1 MLGMGPGLLERG
13 DELRVLDAAVVRAVG
28 GAGSVVLL
36 FGEAGIGKTTV
47 MRAFLRAVSGRVRV
61 LAGGCDDLLT
71 PRTLGPIR
79 DAARGTAGPLAAALA
94 REERESV
101 FGALLS
107 ELSRGPTVL
116 VVEDAHW
123 ADEATLDVLRYV
135 GRRVDELP
143 AVLVVTYRD
152 DEVGLDH
159 ALQRVLGGLSGEAVQ
174 RLRLQRLSRAAVAEL
189 AGGTTAT
196 SAALYRLTGGNP
208 FFVSEVVAASGQEV
222 PRTVVDAVL
231 ARVHQLDTPTR
242 RALEALAVV
251 PSGVE
256 LSLARL
262 LLDDLTVLAAAERLG
277 MLEVRADAVA
287 FRHELA
293 RRAVE
298 GALPRTVLLALNAR
312 VLAALLSG
320 ERPDLSRVVHHAVG
334 AGDDEAVVR
343 YGPDAAREASRAGAH
358 RQAVEV
364 YEQVLARRRLLPTAR
379 CATLLD
385 AYAWSLHNMHS
396 TRQAVEAA
404 TDAVRLWEELGEE
417 GNVASALVTLA
428 RQQWVTDQPVAAR
441 ESAQRALRL
450 VEAEGDTER
459 HAVARLNL
467 GAVLVL
473 TDCEVEGLPVLAAAL
488 EVADRAGAL
497 EAAALC
503 HNYMGSGRLQLG
515 DLAGAAELLCSV
527 QLARQLDHHEY
538 VMRGYR
544 NLIEGLWR
552 LGRYEQAIAYM
563 DEAEE
568 YGRDLDFPGIAYC
581 FEARRC
587 RLLAMRGC
595 WPEAETRLR
604 ALLAGR
610 PDPGTLARE
619 TVPILARL
627 LVRRGDPEAGE
638 VLALA
643 RWHAERGDN
652 LEWLAITGIAHVE
665 HAWLSGRPQDAEP
678 WATVLLGRTDRPG
691 TALQRGELL
700 RYLQRLGREAEPFP
714 GCPQPYAAGLTGD
727 WQAAADAWERIGD
740 PYERAL
746 EMAESGEIE
755 PTVEALL
762 MLDRLEAKPAAAMV
776 RSRLRELGMTRLP
789 RGPRPATRSHPAG
802 LTEREAEVLRLL
814 ADGLPNADI
823 AAQLVISVRTVDHH
837 VAAVLQKLGVP
848 TRREA
853 ARAAVELSL
862 ADAHQPAEPTQIVNR
877 Y

>member
-1 MLGMGPGLLERG
+1 MGSGLLEREV
-13 DELRVLDAAVVRAVG
+13 ELRALDAALARAVAG
-28 GAGSVVLL
+28 TGSVVLL

-47 MRAFLRAVSGRVRV
+47 LRAFLRAAAGRVRV
-61 LAGGCDDLLT
+61 LVGGCEDLLT

-79 DAARGTAGPLAAALA
+79 DIARGTVGPLAGALA
-94 REERESV
+94 GDERESV

-123 ADEATLDVLRYV
+123 ADEATLDVLRYI
-135 GRRVDELP
+135 GRRVDDLP

-152 DEVGLDH
+152 DEVDRDH
-159 ALQRVLGGLSGEAVQ
+159 PLQRVLGGLSGDAVQ
-174 RLRLQRLSRAAVAEL
+174 RLRLHRLSRAAVAEL
-189 AGGTTAT
+189 SGGTTAT

-208 FFVSEVVAASGQEV
+208 FFVSEAVAAPGQEV

-231 ARVHQLDTPTR
+231 ARTHQLDTPTR
-242 RALEALAVV
+242 TALEALAVV
-251 PSGVE
+251 PSRVE
-256 LSLARL
+256 LPLARL
-262 LLDDLTVLAAAERLG
+262 LLDDLTVLAAAEQLG

-298 GALPRTVLLALNAR
+298 GALPRTVRLQLNAR
-312 VLAALLSG
+312 VLAALLSV
-320 ERPDLSRVVHHAVG
+320 ERPDLSRVVHHAVE
-334 AGDDEAVVR
+334 AGDDEAVVAH
-343 YGPDAAREASRAGAH
+343 GPHAAREASRAGAH
-358 RQAVEV
+358 RQAVDV
-364 YEQVLARRRLLPTAR
+364 YEQVLARRWLLSAAR
-379 CATLLD
+379 CASLLD

-404 TDAVRLWEELGEE
+404 TDAVRLWEELGDD
-417 GNVASALVTLA
+417 GNVATALVTLA

-441 ESAQRALRL
+441 ESAERALRL

-473 TDCEVEGLPVLAAAL
+473 TDREDEGLPVLAAAL

-497 EAAALC
+497 EPAALC
-503 HNYMGSGRLQLG
+503 HNYIGSGRLQLG
-515 DLAGAAELLCSV
+515 DLSGAAELLRSV
-527 QLARQLDHHEY
+527 QLARQVDHHEY

-552 LGRYEQAIAYM
+552 LGRYEEAISYI
-563 DEAEE
+563 DEADA

-587 RLLAMRGC
+587 RLLAMRGS

-619 TVPILARL
+619 TLPILARL
-627 LVRRGDPEAGE
+627 LDRRGDPEAGE

-643 RWHAERGDN
+643 RRHAERGDN
-652 LEWLAITGIAHVE
+652 LEWLATTGIAHVE
-665 HAWLSGRPQDAEP
+665 HAWLRGRPEDAEP
-678 WATVLLGRTDRPG
+678 WASLLLGRTDRPG

-714 GCPQPYAAGLTGD
+714 GCPQPYAAGLRGD
-727 WQAAADAWERIGD
+727 WQAAAEAWECIGD

-746 EMAESGEIE
+746 EMAESGEVE

-762 MLDRLEAKPAAAMV
+762 MLERLEARPAAALV
-776 RSRLRELGMTRLP
+776 RRRLRELGMTRLP
-789 RGPRPATRSHPAG
+789 RGPQPATRANPAG
-802 LTEREAEVLRLL
+802 LTGRQAEILRLL
-814 ADGLPNADI
+814 ADGLSNADI
-823 AAQLVISVRTVDHH
+823 AARLVISVRTVDHH
-837 VAAVLQKLGVP
+837 VTAVLQKLGVP

-853 ARAAVELSL
+853 ARAAVELGL
-862 ADAHQPAEPTQIVNR
+862 AGAH
-877 Y
+877 